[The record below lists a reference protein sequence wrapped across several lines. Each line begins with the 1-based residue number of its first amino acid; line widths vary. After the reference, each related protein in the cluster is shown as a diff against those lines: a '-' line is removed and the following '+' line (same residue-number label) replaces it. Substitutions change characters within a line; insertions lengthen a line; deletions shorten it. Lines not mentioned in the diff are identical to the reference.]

1 MRSLNRPTRF
11 QHLIQR
17 IPTPIK
23 ALLAPAQRTTNP
35 FANHHPLLAHH
46 QHWQGAIGEHLLGFA
61 AQKQGT

>member
-17 IPTPIK
+17 IPTSINAPL
-23 ALLAPAQRTTNP
+23 ALAQRITNP
-35 FANHHPLLAHH
+35 FAHHKPLLAHH

-61 AQKQGT
+61 A